1 MRFAKPVRFVVF
13 AQFLQICADFRK
25 RTSNAPATEAFLSFL
40 HDAVH
45 PFLAIRRQPTRV
57 FEEISQTHKI
67 ASARSAGAAH
77 SRAPIARKPRAS
89 QSPRLKR
96 SLLLTRTNC

>member
-1 MRFAKPVRFVVF
+1 MGNSRDASPSTIHEQHGEHIKPHSAGPHRRAPMRFAKPVRFVVF

-57 FEEISQTHKI
+57 FEEISQ
-67 ASARSAGAAH
+67 G
-77 SRAPIARKPRAS
+77 
-89 QSPRLKR
+89 
-96 SLLLTRTNC
+96 